1 MGKSIHIGEVRRYAS
16 STPAFRARDIE
27 LLVNNREYSLLMLH
41 NLSERGEL
49 NRITRGWY
57 SIHQD
62 PIVSVFALKP
72 AYVGLQEALSLRDLW
87 EQETNVVVVTC
98 GKAKPGVRTVMGDSV
113 VVHRI
118 APKYFFGF
126 DYMPY
131 GEFYVP
137 VSDLEKTLIDLV
149 YYEESPGADVLRAV
163 EKKADRKVMAKYLAR
178 YPQTF
183 SRMFKKMTKLQF

>member
-1 MGKSIHIGEVRRYAS
+1 MGKTIHIGEVRRYAR
-16 STPAFRARDIE
+16 STPAFSARDVE
-27 LLVNNREYSLLMLH
+27 LLVNNRGYSLLMLH

-57 SIHQD
+57 TIHKD

-72 AYVGLQEALSLRDLW
+72 AYVGLQGALSLRDLW
-87 EQETNVVVVTC
+87 EQETNVVLVTC
-98 GKAKPGVRTVMGDSV
+98 GKAKPGVRTVMGDRV

-126 DYMPY
+126 DYLPY
-131 GEFYVP
+131 GEFHVP

-149 YYEESPGADVLRAV
+149 YYEESPGADVLGEVGKR
-163 EKKADRKVMAKYLAR
+163 ADRRVMANYLAK
-178 YPQTF
+178 YPQAF
-183 SRMFKKMTKLQF
+183 ARVFRKKIRLLS